1 MTDSQ
6 TGAAEEWLSPAAA
19 LNCLDLHEHELGHA
33 TAAELEATKHEQPRR
48 GVTIGPFSVL
58 LPRDIISEVVRD
70 STIYPIPKTADWVK
84 GLLNLGGNL
93 VPVFDLAGH
102 FDATANPPESPE
114 ILAVGKAEQAVALI
128 VDGLPE
134 SASTSQP
141 TSHSTLPLPEG
152 IRTHVCGAFVE
163 EENTWLEL
171 DLSGLIE
178 SLKDQMAE

>member
-6 TGAAEEWLSPAAA
+6 TDAAEEWLSPSAA
-19 LNCLDLHEHELGHA
+19 LNCLDLGEHELGHGA
-33 TAAELEATKHEQPRR
+33 GAQLEATAPEQPRR

-58 LPRDIISEVVRD
+58 LPRDVISEVIRD

-102 FDATANPPESPE
+102 FNATAKPPKSPE

-141 TSHSTLPLPEG
+141 ISHSTLSLPDEM
-152 IRTHVCGAFVE
+152 RSHVRGAFVE
-163 EENTWLEL
+163 KENTWLEL